1 MFAFEFNDG
10 CPIHVYAS
18 TSRDNLLATV
28 LDVLQTQVSFVF
40 SSIIMPHVRS
50 YCLGIFDNQIQGH

>member
-28 LDVLQTQVSFVF
+28 LDVLQTQVCFVF
-40 SSIIMPHVRS
+40 SLNYAPLEVILPWYI
-50 YCLGIFDNQIQGH
+50 